1 MKRILVIA
9 CLLLPFL
16 AAAQNDVQN
25 DSITSIVEK
34 IVDRKFQEKK
44 FKSKLNVDFC
54 SSVNGYFTENQF
66 DELTMK
72 LNRLRFD
79 LRGGINEQFSYR
91 VRYSFNKSFSRNST
105 EYVPSALEYAN
116 IQWHPTDRFKLTV
129 GKQFLVIGGYEALEN
144 SMYVREFSEFNNNLS
159 FYRLAVTGSVKLDQD
174 KNHEL
179 QLQISNNRAG
189 KDSDIYSN
197 GLPEGVEPTKFPFM
211 SAVVWNGYFADKA
224 LNLVYGASVAPVAKD
239 NYIYY
244 LSAGNILRK
253 GPFFAYFDAMYSHE
267 SIDTQQRITGLQGA
281 GLTPV
286 TAQNVDYLTLIARF
300 DYRFNDKWNL
310 YVKGAYE
317 TSNVYKSNGI
327 FEAGRYMENWN
338 AQTCLEWY
346 PFGMSKGFR
355 LFAHYLYKG
364 CELENLAKNTLN
376 AVKPDI
382 QRVSLGVLYVIPV
395 L

>member
-25 DSITSIVEK
+25 DSIASIVEK
-34 IVDRKFQEKK
+34 MMEKKFPEKK
-44 FKSKLNVDFC
+44 FKSRLNVDFC

-79 LRGGINEQFSYR
+79 LRGGINEHFSYR

-144 SMYVREFSEFNNNLS
+144 SMYVREFSDFNDNLS
-159 FYRLAVTGSVKLDQD
+159 FYRLAVMGAVKLDQD
-174 KNHEL
+174 HNHEL

-189 KDSDIYSN
+189 KDSDIYSH
-197 GLPEGVEPTKFPFM
+197 GLPEGMEPTKFPFM

-224 LNLVYGASVAPVAKD
+224 LNFVYGASVAPVAKD
-239 NYIYY
+239 TYIYY

-253 GPFFAYFDAMYSHE
+253 GHVFAYFDAMYSRE
-267 SIDTQQRITGLQGA
+267 SLDTQQRLTGLQGA
-281 GLTPV
+281 GLAPV

-317 TSNVYKSNGI
+317 TSSVYKSNGI

-364 CELENLAKNTLN
+364 YELENLAKNTLN
-376 AVKPDI
+376 TVKPDI

>member
-1 MKRILVIA
+1 MKRILTML
-9 CLLLPFL
+9 CMLLPLF
-16 AAAQNDVQN
+16 AAAENNDTKTTEN
-25 DSITSIVEK
+25 DSIPSIVER
-34 IVDRKFQEKK
+34 VLDKK
-44 FKSKLNVDFC
+44 FKSRLNVDFC
-54 SSVNGYFTENQF
+54 SSINGYFTENEF

-79 LRGGINEQFSYR
+79 LRGGINDQFSYR

-116 IQWHPTDRFKLTV
+116 LQWHPTDRFKLTI
-129 GKQFLVIGGYEALEN
+129 GKQFLVVGGYEALEN
-144 SMYVREFSEFNNNLS
+144 SMYVREFTDFNDNLS
-159 FYRLAVTGSVKLDQD
+159 FYRLGITGAIKLD
-174 KNHEL
+174 KERNHEL
-179 QLQISNNRAG
+179 QLQITNNRAG
-189 KDSDIYSN
+189 KDSDIYSY

-211 SAVVWNGYFADKA
+211 SSVVWNGYFADKA
-224 LNLVYGASVAPVAKD
+224 LNLIYGAAVAPAAKGK
-239 NYIYY
+239 NICY
-244 LSAGNILRK
+244 LTAGNILRK
-253 GPFFAYFDAMYSHE
+253 GPIFAYFDVMYARE
-267 SIDTQQRITGLQGA
+267 GLDTQQRLTSLQGSS
-281 GLTPV
+281 LTPV

-317 TSNVYKSNGI
+317 TSNVYEANGV
-327 FEAGRYMENWN
+327 FAEGRYMENWN

-346 PFGMSKGFR
+346 PLGMSKGLR

-364 CELENLAKNTLN
+364 YELDDLAKNTLN

-382 QRVSLGVLYVIPV
+382 QRVSLGLLYVIPV

>member
-1 MKRILVIA
+1 
-9 CLLLPFL
+9 
-16 AAAQNDVQN
+16 
-25 DSITSIVEK
+25 
-34 IVDRKFQEKK
+34 
-44 FKSKLNVDFC
+44 
-54 SSVNGYFTENQF
+54 
-66 DELTMK
+66 MK

-79 LRGGINEQFSYR
+79 LRGGINGQFSYR

-144 SMYVREFSEFNNNLS
+144 SMYVREFSDFNDNLS
-159 FYRLAVTGSVKLDQD
+159 FYRLAVLGSIKLDQEH
-174 KNHEL
+174 NHEL

-189 KDSDIYSN
+189 KDSDIYPH
-197 GLPEGVEPTKFPFM
+197 GLPEGIEPTKFPFM

-224 LNLVYGASVAPVAKD
+224 LNFVYGASVAPVAKD
-239 NYIYY
+239 TYIYY

-253 GPFFAYFDAMYSHE
+253 GHVFAYFDAMYSRE
-267 SIDTQQRITGLQGA
+267 SLDTQQRLTGLQGA
-281 GLTPV
+281 GLAPV

-317 TSNVYKSNGI
+317 TSSVYKSNGI

-364 CELENLAKNTLN
+364 YELENLAKNTLN

-382 QRVSLGVLYVIPV
+382 QRVSLVVLYVIPV